1 MIKKNV
7 WLVMVISIILTGAA
21 FASDSL
27 YIVKTKSPTT
37 GVLISIGATLAPAGI
52 GFLMDNSKF
61 HYIGAYLMAFSPAFG
76 PSAGHFYA
84 HQWGSGC
91 LGIGSRFVLAG
102 ATMWFAA
109 PYFRMEQ
116 WNISSTILWI
126 GAGLI
131 ALESII
137 EISSVPGSVRKYN
150 GSLIMKN
157 QINLSPQIDFRSRS
171 YGLKLNYS
179 F

>member
-1 MIKKNV
+1 ME
-7 WLVMVISIILTGAA
+7 
-21 FASDSL
+21 
-27 YIVKTKSPTT
+27 
-37 GVLISIGATLAPAGI
+37 
-52 GFLMDNSKF
+52 NSTF
-61 HYIGAYLMAFSPAFG
+61 NYIGAYLMAFG

-91 LGIGSRFVLAG
+91 LGIGSRFIFAG

-109 PYFRMEQ
+109 PYFTMEQ

-137 EISSVPGSVRKYN
+137 EISSVPGSVYKYN
-150 GSLIMKN
+150 ESLFKKN
-157 QINLSPQIDFRSRS
+157 QINIMPQIDFRNSS
-171 YGLKLNYS
+171 YGFKLSYS